1 MTLTPTVGHVTQG
14 IRDEFTCYVLDPGNT
29 QLTWLTGLQVLP
41 DNDLVVH
48 HAVVTEL
55 DGSKPE
61 TQQLVAAKG
70 IGVPFDCGSIAT
82 PADVVVHIWTPGNQ
96 PMQTDGHLAVP
107 LLANAK
113 LVMQIHYHPAGTV
126 HREDRTALALRTS
139 TVQPERVYFVTAFG
153 NASQAPNLDPDL
165 DDRAGG
171 PEFRIPA
178 NAGAHHETMAF
189 TLPAL
194 GVDDVRVFSVNPHM
208 HLVGTHISS
217 TIVRANPSSAQ
228 PARECLAN
236 GGWNFDWQRT
246 YQYAT
251 SLATLPQVA
260 EGDTISVEC
269 TWNNTRANPFV
280 QRMLDDAGLD
290 APVDILLGEQTT
302 NEMCL
307 EIVGL
312 SIPTSA
318 LLGAQGLTP
327 ERLHLPGTRS
337 VAELM
342 KASRWATATRRP
354 RRSRRSR

>member
-1 MTLTPTVGHVTQG
+1 M
-14 IRDEFTCYVLDPGNT
+14 
-29 QLTWLTGLQVLP
+29 
-41 DNDLVVH
+41 
-48 HAVVTEL
+48 
-55 DGSKPE
+55 S
-61 TQQLVAAKG
+61 
-70 IGVPFDCGSIAT
+70 
-82 PADVVVHIWTPGNQ
+82 
-96 PMQTDGHLAVP
+96 
-107 LLANAK
+107 
-113 LVMQIHYHPAGTV
+113 
-126 HREDRTALALRTS
+126 
-139 TVQPERVYFVTAFG
+139 
-153 NASQAPNLDPDL
+153 
-165 DDRAGG
+165 
-171 PEFRIPA
+171 
-178 NAGAHHETMAF
+178 
-189 TLPAL
+189 
-194 GVDDVRVFSVNPHM
+194 
-208 HLVGTHISS
+208 HISS

-307 EIVGL
+307 EFFGL

-318 LLGAQGLTP
+318 LLGAQRLTP

-342 KASRWATATRRP
+342 KDRALGYSNAAAQAVSSKPMRA
-354 RRSRRSR
+354 